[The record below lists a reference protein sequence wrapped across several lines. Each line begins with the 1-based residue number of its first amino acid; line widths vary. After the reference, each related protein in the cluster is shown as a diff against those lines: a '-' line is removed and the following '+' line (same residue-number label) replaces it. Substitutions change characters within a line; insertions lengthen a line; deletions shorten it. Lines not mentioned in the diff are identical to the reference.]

1 MEKKNYV
8 VAIDIGTSEVVIA
21 VGTLAEGGLV
31 NIETIVT
38 EPCEGMLAGL
48 VDNNQMVSESLR
60 RARVRAEQQ
69 AGIAI
74 TDAYVSISG
83 KFVRCARYT
92 DHVFVDAKDACIS
105 QLDVNALSERMRS
118 VKSADGEVIMDHYP
132 ITYKGTS
139 GVEMKN
145 PVGCYSPQL
154 SSTYN
159 FILCEHAAKDR
170 LFRVFMSAGIKI
182 RHLYAGAAVVGESVV
197 NSDEK
202 EEGVAVVDIGSGV
215 TDVAVYHGGV
225 LRYIAAIPMGGSVVN
240 SDIRV
245 YAGTIPAKMVE
256 KLKRRYGSAMVDMT
270 PDERIELHS
279 GNRIIKPIQ
288 RLNLASVIEAR
299 MAEIAEFV
307 WAEIRESG
315 YAKKLAAGIILTGG
329 GSELSHVADLFQ
341 RVTGLEVRVACAEM
355 GITSASLEA
364 VSSPSRT
371 LAVSLLLRGAKVG
384 ACPVGVLQAATPAKS
399 ESNDDVVTTPP
410 AKTETSNVTTG
421 GSTVTASDEVK
432 TQGTSVGGGKATTQ
446 DIDDDDWESEGD
458 EVEDDENGKSSSR
471 GFWFKVKT
479 GVKEWFDDAFKP
491 SADTMD
497 EDDPL

>member
-8 VAIDIGTSEVVIA
+8 VAIDIGTSEVVVA

-60 RARVRAEQQ
+60 RARVRAEQE

-154 SSTYN
+154 TSTYN

-225 LRYIAAIPMGGSVVN
+225 LRYIASIPMGGSVVN

-256 KLKRRYGSAMVDMT
+256 KLKRRYGSAMVEMT

-341 RVTGLEVRVACAEM
+341 RVTGVEVRVACAEM
-355 GITSASLEA
+355 GITSDSLET
-364 VSSPSRT
+364 VSFPSRT

-384 ACPVGVLQAATPAKS
+384 ACPVGVLQAATPAKK
-399 ESNDDVVTTPP
+399 ELEEEIVTPPPTKVVTQ
-410 AKTETSNVTTG
+410 NVTEG
-421 GSTVTASDEVK
+421 GSTIVVVDEVK
-432 TQGTSVGGGKATTQ
+432 TQTTSVGGNAIPSK
-446 DIDDDDWESEGD
+446 IDDDDWDSEDG
-458 EVEDDENGKSSSR
+458 EEIVDDEGGNSGSSSL
-471 GFWFKVKT
+471 WDKVKT
-479 GVKEWFDDAFKP
+479 GLSNWLDNAFKP
-491 SADTMD
+491 SADTID